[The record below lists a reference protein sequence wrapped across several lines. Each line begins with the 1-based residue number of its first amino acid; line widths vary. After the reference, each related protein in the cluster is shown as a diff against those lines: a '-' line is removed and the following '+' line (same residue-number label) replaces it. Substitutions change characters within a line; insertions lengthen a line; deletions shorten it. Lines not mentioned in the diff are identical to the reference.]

1 MSLSPFSPKPRIA
14 FVVQRYGVEV
24 NGGAESAARTL
35 AEQLTRLAEVTVI
48 TSCATDYTSWANY
61 YPSGISQ
68 LHGVTIHRFPTD
80 QPRNWRKAAPKTN
93 RLLHRQH
100 SLADEEAWIR
110 EQGPYSTPLLQF
122 ISQSANDFDLFIFVT
137 YLYATTYFGLPLVAH
152 KSILLPT
159 THDEPY
165 LYLSAYAGTFQ
176 QPQLLIHLTQAEQQL
191 VRRVMGHLPLPPQ
204 LVIGLG
210 LATSLPNETKVSAF
224 RQKYSITG
232 DFLLYAGRIAESKN
246 VPQLLSYFDRF
257 QQEATQPLQ
266 LVLIGQ
272 PHIPLPHRPNVR
284 LLGFVTE
291 EEKYAAMQAA
301 TLFVMPSLYESLS
314 IVCLEAWQMGT
325 AVLVNGECAV
335 LKDQCRQSN
344 GGLYYTS
351 YDEFAATLHWLLAN
365 PALRQQLGQ
374 AGQNF
379 VHQRYN
385 WQTVLA
391 QYQAILNWATEKQ
404 SS

>member
-1 MSLSPFSPKPRIA
+1 MSLSPLSSKPRIA
-14 FVVQRYGVEV
+14 FVVQRYGAEV
-24 NGGAESAARTL
+24 NGGAESAARSL
-35 AEQLTRLAEVTVI
+35 AEQLTQLAEVTVI

-137 YLYATTYFGLPLVAH
+137 YLYATTYFGLPLVAD
-152 KSILLPT
+152 KAILLPT

-210 LATSLPNETKVSAF
+210 LANSLPNETKVRAF
-224 RQKYSITG
+224 RQKYNLTG

-246 VPQLLSYFDRF
+246 VPQLLDYFDRF

-272 PHIPLPHRPNVR
+272 PHIPLPQRPNVR

-291 EEKYAAMQAA
+291 EEKYAAMQVA

-314 IVCLEAWQMGT
+314 IVCLEAWQMAT

-365 PALRQQLGQ
+365 PTLRQQLGQ

-379 VHQRYN
+379 VQQRYN

-391 QYQAILNWATEKQ
+391 QYRAILDWATEKQ
-404 SS
+404 LD

>member
-1 MSLSPFSPKPRIA
+1 MSLSPLSLKPRIA
-14 FVVQRYGVEV
+14 FVVQRYGAEV
-24 NGGAESAARTL
+24 NGGAESAARSL
-35 AEQLTRLAEVTVI
+35 AEQLTQLAEVTVI

-68 LHGVTIHRFPTD
+68 LHGVSIHRFPTD

-137 YLYATTYFGLPLVAH
+137 YLYATTYFGLPLVAD
-152 KSILLPT
+152 KAILLPT

-210 LATSLPNETKVSAF
+210 LASSLPNEAKVKAF
-224 RQKYSITG
+224 RQKYDITG

-246 VPQLLSYFDRF
+246 VPQLLDYFDRF
-257 QQEATQPLQ
+257 QLEATQPLQ

-272 PHIPLPHRPNVR
+272 PHIPLPQRPNVR

-365 PALRQQLGQ
+365 PTLRQQLGQ

-379 VHQRYN
+379 VQQRYN

-391 QYQAILNWATEKQ
+391 QYRAILDWATEKQ
-404 SS
+404 PD